1 MIPVYVALLA
11 PAVAALVGA
20 LGGLASKRLVVPVAV
35 GGAAVAFLATVVLTF
50 RATVDAPLYARAQLA
65 EFATGGPTFGLD
77 LRADG
82 VAALVSLAVTTV
94 ALAVQVYST
103 GYLKSD
109 PRYSSYAGFVS
120 LFTAAMLLVVFADD
134 LLVLLVGWE
143 VMGICSYFL
152 IGHHWEAEGSRAAA
166 VKALIVTRLGDIGF
180 LFGLFA
186 LASAVGTFSISEVV
200 QSAAVANGRVD
211 LPNALVA
218 NPWLEHSATVAT
230 LLILCGV
237 VGKSAQF
244 PLHTWL
250 PDAMAGPTPISALI
264 HAATM
269 VAAGIYVVVRLFD
282 VFLLSGT
289 TLAVMAV
296 IASVSMLGGA
306 LAALAQSD
314 IKRVLAYSTVSQLA
328 YMLAAL
334 SVGSAVAAQ
343 FHLLTHAAFK
353 ALLFLAAGS
362 VLTAVGSNLMS
373 DMGGLRR
380 AMPVTFVTMTVG
392 LAALVGIPPFSG
404 FFSKEA
410 VIGAAEET
418 ALGGDGP
425 AYAWTGWLV
434 LVVGLVTVAV
444 TAAYAMRLWLLT
456 FFGPRRTERVVTEPA
471 RTMTWPLVVL
481 AVPALALGAIG
492 LKDTW
497 LPRWLGTD
505 GLVRLAGGP
514 TEPGYVSLTDV
525 SRGALVGGQGEVQLG
540 RLTSTVSVAMVLL
553 GVLLMWRA
561 WRRAAS
567 LGVDRD
573 PVTPWRWRPA
583 MAQAFYVDDVYEAVV
598 VRPVMAAA
606 RGVAVTD
613 DRVVDAAAAG
623 AGTGATGLAGL
634 LARTQQGNVQAYLTG
649 LLAGVLLLV
658 LGVVTFT

>member
-1 MIPVYVALLA
+1 
-11 PAVAALVGA
+11 
-20 LGGLASKRLVVPVAV
+20 
-35 GGAAVAFLATVVLTF
+35 
-50 RATVDAPLYARAQLA
+50 
-65 EFATGGPTFGLD
+65 
-77 LRADG
+77 
-82 VAALVSLAVTTV
+82 
-94 ALAVQVYST
+94 
-103 GYLKSD
+103 
-109 PRYSSYAGFVS
+109 
-120 LFTAAMLLVVFADD
+120 
-134 LLVLLVGWE
+134 
-143 VMGICSYFL
+143 
-152 IGHHWEAEGSRAAA
+152 
-166 VKALIVTRLGDIGF
+166 
-180 LFGLFA
+180 
-186 LASAVGTFSISEVV
+186 
-200 QSAAVANGRVD
+200 
-211 LPNALVA
+211 
-218 NPWLEHSATVAT
+218 
-230 LLILCGV
+230 
-237 VGKSAQF
+237 
-244 PLHTWL
+244 
-250 PDAMAGPTPISALI
+250 MAGPTPISALI

-634 LARTQQGNVQAYLTG
+634 LARTQQGNVQAYLTN

-658 LGVVTFT
+658 LAVVTFT